1 LCVIKATGEAA
12 VLEEFPDATIM
23 RPSWIYGREDR
34 FFNYYANLKILPFPF
49 AGVPFLDRGLNTV
62 KQPVFVVDI
71 AMAIFNAIHD
81 DTTIGQTYELAGPKE
96 YILFDLVEY
105 IYQVLR
111 RPYKPYSLPKPL
123 YKFVAL
129 ALESSPFDPILTRD
143 ILIRQHLNDVLTP
156 GVPGLE
162 DLNIKPT
169 SVEEAALGVLRR
181 HRDAL
186 HYNETLDELH
196 AS

>member
-1 LCVIKATGEAA
+1 
-12 VLEEFPDATIM
+12 
-23 RPSWIYGREDR
+23 
-34 FFNYYANLKILPFPF
+34 
-49 AGVPFLDRGLNTV
+49 
-62 KQPVFVVDI
+62 
-71 AMAIFNAIHD
+71 
-81 DTTIGQTYELAGPKE
+81 
-96 YILFDLVEY
+96 
-105 IYQVLR
+105 
-111 RPYKPYSLPKPL
+111 
-123 YKFVAL
+123 
-129 ALESSPFDPILTRD
+129 
-143 ILIRQHLNDVLTP
+143 LNDVLTP